1 MYPRRGLH
9 GEVVHRIGLMILR
22 GELLPGEL
30 LPNDDELTGELA
42 VSRTVLRE
50 SVKVLA
56 AKGLVE
62 ARPKTGTRVTPRRNW
77 NLLDPDVL
85 AWRFEASPD
94 ADFFRNIVELR
105 RIVEPEAALLAA
117 ERATDEEVAELRA
130 AFADMESAMDD
141 PDAYLE
147 ADLRFHELILRGCH
161 NELLEHMAAM
171 MRAVFRALF
180 VATRTPES
188 VRTSTAVHG
197 AIVAAVAVRDG
208 AAAERGTRDL
218 IEDTA
223 LRLERTLARRR
234 PRASRR
240 RARG

>member
-1 MYPRRGLH
+1 MRAQVYPRRGLH

-22 GELLPGEL
+22 GELRPGDPLPAESDL
-30 LPNDDELTGELA
+30 SDEIA

-62 ARPKTGTRVTPRRNW
+62 ARPKIGTRVRSRSAW

-85 AWRFEASPD
+85 AWRLEASPD
-94 ADFFRNIVELR
+94 GDFLRNVVEVR
-105 RIVEPEAALLAA
+105 RIIEPEAARLAA
-117 ERATDEEVAELRA
+117 ERATDEEVAALVATFRA
-130 AFADMESAMDD
+130 MEAAMDD

-147 ADLRFHELILRGCH
+147 PDLRFHELILEACH
-161 NELLEHMAAM
+161 NELLAHMAIT

-180 VATRTPES
+180 VAARTRKLIRE
-188 VRTSTAVHG
+188 VTALHG
-197 AIVAAVAVRDG
+197 AIVTAVESRDG
-208 AAAERGTRDL
+208 PAAEAAMRAL

-223 LRLERTLARRR
+223 ARLERRARR
-234 PRASRR
+234 AK
-240 RARG
+240 